1 MNVSCR
7 FFREYFEDGFGSK
20 LNLAKVSLFRFSS
33 QLALPSGVETS
44 KASVF
49 ELVQLDFAESKG
61 FASSEVQLFSALYV
75 NPSFSNSLMRSI
87 PRSVKE

>member
-1 MNVSCR
+1 MDS
-7 FFREYFEDGFGSK
+7 GSK

-49 ELVQLDFAESKG
+49 ELVQLDFAESKVLP
-61 FASSEVQLFSALYV
+61 ARKFSFLAR
-75 NPSFSNSLMRSI
+75 FM
-87 PRSVKE
+87 